1 MQAVIKKSS
10 DFKYPFDG
18 VTQVKIDCAVHGQQ
32 VLTVPAALI
41 GAARHCP
48 KCVQETREAKIKKS
62 AEKFIQNYISESGL
76 PQNSIGKRFTDL
88 DCNKSPKQARI
99 VERLI
104 QYIKEMVEAGTADGA
119 KNIMLTGNM
128 GTGKTLYASIVLQNI
143 ARRSL
148 DLNLE
153 SEDIQRKNR
162 LNFAFMSEQILMQ
175 SITASWSDKAVEKQ
189 HKLIDRLCRVPIL
202 CLDDVGTVTTT
213 QTHLLDAYA
222 IIFDERY
229 KRNLPTIIT
238 SNMTHDGLR
247 LAVGSRAADRFLENG
262 RVIVANFDWQGYRT
276 SDDADGIE
284 FF

>member
-1 MQAVIKKSS
+1 MQIAKPS
-10 DFKYPFDG
+10 DFRYPFEG
-18 VTQVKIDCAVHGQQ
+18 ATQVEINCDIHGKQYFTAPKA
-32 VLTVPAALI
+32 LAAL
-41 GAARHCP
+41 AYHCP
-48 KCVQETREAKIKKS
+48 KCVEETREAKIKKS
-62 AEKFIQNYISESGL
+62 AQKFIQDYINESGL

-88 DCNKSPKQARI
+88 DCNRSQKQARI

-148 DLNLE
+148 DLNID
-153 SEDIQRKNR
+153 SEDIRRKNR
-162 LNFAFMSEQILMQ
+162 LNFVFMSEQILIQ
-175 SITASWSDKAVEKQ
+175 SITASWNDKAVEKQ
-189 HKLIDRLCRVPIL
+189 HKLVDRLCNVPIL

-247 LAVGSRAADRFLENG
+247 LAIGSRAADRYLENG

-276 SDDADGIE
+276 SDDGDGIE